1 MSGGVRY
8 VMQFSCTNHVLNLK
22 LQFFHVDARKAVFHA
37 AFYDFELNCTPPV
50 TIANYMTNRS
60 SKIDAIVDIV
70 KYHQQASGRPPLV
83 VKHRPATDDPG
94 RLNTF
99 EPTVWDSLSPRGLIN
114 PDAPQTPDKMCF

>member
-1 MSGGVRY
+1 M
-8 VMQFSCTNHVLNLK
+8 
-22 LQFFHVDARKAVFHA
+22 
-37 AFYDFELNCTPPV
+37 
-50 TIANYMTNRS
+50 INRS

-70 KYHQQASGRPPLV
+70 KYHQQAPGRPPLV

-114 PDAPQTPDKMCF
+114 PDAPQTPDKIVLLVLFPEHNPFVKAVSRCLFAHIHLLLTQCL